1 MYRMAPPNLPRVLTA
16 FNFLIGKAQSTRRA
30 ECDVTS
36 LVYRNNGIPG
46 NVKDNTHILLSAT
59 WWNGYYRYVTT
70 QITHVFITK
79 VQLFTPFFAFWR
91 QNLKI
96 GTRVL

>member
-1 MYRMAPPNLPRVLTA
+1 MYRMAPPNLPPVLTA

-70 QITHVFITK
+70 TSTKHRYLYIINGIENKRAHVSRSFQK
-79 VQLFTPFFAFWR
+79 L
-91 QNLKI
+91 L
-96 GTRVL
+96 